1 MNRRMW
7 GLVFWIALV
16 IGSITLL
23 HERASELLTGLSET
37 KIADMAIALILA
49 YGLGITT
56 IVICINVAQEI
67 MAKRHSQPKI
77 FQLTTPSPWSTQSE
91 LARVGN
97 KKVFIPHYTVNGKD
111 QAYGFGF
118 EQTNQTEIE
127 TRVWNEQGIAQALSV
142 PLDRLMRFAKL
153 PTPSRAEW
161 VGKAT
166 MYSDCAKFFAS
177 AGLLEPARSGGLRW
191 RNTAPLE
198 RRLRWL
204 EAIQT
209 QN

>member
-7 GLVFWIALV
+7 GLVFWVALV
-16 IGSITLL
+16 IGSIMLL

-37 KIADMAIALILA
+37 KIADMAIALVVA

-56 IVICINVAQEI
+56 IAVCINISQQFT
-67 MAKRHSQPKI
+67 AKRNSQPKI
-77 FQLTTPSPWSTQSE
+77 FQLTTPAPWASPGE
-91 LARVGN
+91 MAKIGH
-97 KKVFIPHYTVNGKD
+97 KKVFIPHYTINGKD
-111 QAYGFGF
+111 QAYGF
-118 EQTNQTEIE
+118 EQPERTEIE
-127 TRVWNEQGIAQALSV
+127 TRVFDEEGRAQTLSV
-142 PLDRLMRFAKL
+142 PLDRLKRFAKL

-177 AGLLEPARSGGLRW
+177 AGLLEPAKSGGLRW
-191 RNTAPLE
+191 KATSPPE

-204 EAIQT
+204 EGMEA